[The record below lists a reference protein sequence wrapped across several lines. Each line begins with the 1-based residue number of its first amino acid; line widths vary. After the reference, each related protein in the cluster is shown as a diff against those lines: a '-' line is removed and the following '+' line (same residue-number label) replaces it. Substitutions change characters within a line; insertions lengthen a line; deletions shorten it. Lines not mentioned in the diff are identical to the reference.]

1 MSVDAPRR
9 PVKIE
14 GLLRRTGP
22 PRPPDGTGKPAAGC
36 IVPLF
41 DRRPQGRLPLPCL
54 RPGSSPA
61 VYSSIAVSSKPSRS
75 AVRVH
80 LLPSDDLERT
90 LKRHGG
96 AAGFLADNGEVRVL
110 HDHTVLLG
118 LGKRD
123 SISPQSM
130 RLAGAKLVRA
140 LDRMKASAAALAFEP
155 ESLAKDAD
163 RLALGQSFGEGL
175 GVSSWQFGGF
185 RGTASTRRTP
195 EGSLALSAS
204 DRDFGT
210 GLATGLALAQ
220 SVNFARGVAATPPNV
235 CTPSWVANEAR
246 KLAKSH
252 KLHYRVISFAEA
264 KRLGM
269 GGLVAVGM
277 GSEAKPCLIVLD
289 WRPTKV
295 AKSAKDVH
303 LCLVG
308 KTITYDTGGYSLKVN
323 NGMKGMKYD
332 KCGGMAV
339 LGAMHAIAGAKLPV
353 RVTALL
359 PAAENMVS
367 SDSYR
372 PDDIIELYNGVTVE
386 VTNTDAEGRLVLA
399 DALAWAC
406 KTLKPSHIIDI
417 ATLTGGVV
425 TALGSW
431 CAGLMC
437 TDDDL
442 RGRVERSGERTG
454 DRVWHLPLW
463 NEHREHMRSQ
473 HADIINSNPSR
484 LGHPLQ
490 GGAFL
495 SFFVDEKVPWAHVDI
510 AGVANI
516 DGAAEPYGTPGPTGF
531 GVKLLYDIAKQ
542 FT

>member
-1 MSVDAPRR
+1 MLSTIAFPAKLPRTHA
-9 PVKIE
+9 I
-14 GLLRRTGP
+14 
-22 PRPPDGTGKPAAGC
+22 
-36 IVPLF
+36 
-41 DRRPQGRLPLPCL
+41 
-54 RPGSSPA
+54 
-61 VYSSIAVSSKPSRS
+61 
-75 AVRVH
+75 VH
-80 LLPSDDLERT
+80 LVASDDADRT
-90 LKRHGG
+90 LRTILKDGARGG
-96 AAGFLADNGEVRVL
+96 RAKAGDSAAPGFLADNGEVRMI
-110 HDHTVLLG
+110 DAGTVLLG
-118 LGKRD
+118 VGKR
-123 SISPQSM
+123 SAISAHSM
-130 RLAGAKLVRA
+130 RIAGARLVKALERA
-140 LDRMKASAAALAFEP
+140 DIAAASLAVSDGTF
-155 ESLAKDAD
+155 AKDAD
-163 RLALGQSFGEGL
+163 PAQLVHELGHALGEGIGL
-175 GVSSWQFGGF
+175 ANWQFGAFQGSA
-185 RGTASTRRTP
+185 TTRRKP
-195 EGSLALSAS
+195 SGSLALGSS
-204 DRDFGT
+204 DRDLAS
-210 GLATGLALAQ
+210 GLASGYALAQ
-220 SVNFARGVAATPPNV
+220 SVNVARTAAATPPNV
-235 CTPSWVANEAR
+235 CTPAWVAAEAR
-246 KLAKSH
+246 RLAKSH
-252 KLHYRVISFAEA
+252 RLGYRLISFAEA

-277 GSEAKPCLIVLD
+277 GSEAKPCLIMLD

-295 AKSAKDVH
+295 ARGAKDVH

-339 LGAMHAIAGAKLPV
+339 LGAMHAIASAKLPV

-372 PDDIIELYNGVTVE
+372 PDDIIELFNGVTVE

-406 KTLKPSHIIDI
+406 KTLKPTHIVDI

-437 TDDDL
+437 TNDEF
-442 RGRVERSGERTG
+442 RARVERSGERTG
-454 DRVWHLPLW
+454 DRLWHLPLW

-495 SFFVDEKVPWAHVDI
+495 SFFVDERIPWAHVDI

-516 DGAAEPYGTPGPTGF
+516 DGAADPYGAPGPTGF
-531 GVKLLYDIAKQ
+531 GVRLLYDIAKS

>member
-1 MSVDAPRR
+1 MY
-9 PVKIE
+9 
-14 GLLRRTGP
+14 T
-22 PRPPDGTGKPAAGC
+22 
-36 IVPLF
+36 
-41 DRRPQGRLPLPCL
+41 
-54 RPGSSPA
+54 
-61 VYSSIAVSSKPSRS
+61 SITTTSKPSRS

-80 LLPSDDLERT
+80 LLVSDDIERSKKK
-90 LKRHGG
+90 LGG
-96 AAGFLADNGEVRVL
+96 AAGFQADNGETRTI
-110 HDHTVLLG
+110 DEHTLVVG
-118 LGKRD
+118 LGKREGVTA
-123 SISPQSM
+123 QTM
-130 RLAGAKLVRA
+130 RVAGAKALKA
-140 LDRMKASAAALAFEP
+140 LDRMRASAAAIDFDEGA
-155 ESLAKDAD
+155 LAKDAD
-163 RLALGQSFGEGL
+163 RLALGQAFGDGA
-175 GVSSWQFGGF
+175 GMANWQYGGF
-185 RGTASTRRTP
+185 RGTASTRKKA
-195 EGSLALSAS
+195 EGALSIAAA
-204 DRDFGT
+204 DRDFGAGIAAGVT
-210 GLATGLALAQ
+210 LAE
-220 SVNFARGVAATPPNV
+220 SINFARTAAATPPNV
-235 CTPSWVANEAR
+235 CTPTWVANEAR

-252 KLHYRVISFAEA
+252 KLSHRVIGYAEA

-277 GSEAKPCLIVLD
+277 GSEAKPCLVVLD
-289 WRPTKV
+289 WRPAKV
-295 AKSAKDVH
+295 SRAAKDVH

-308 KTITYDTGGYSLKVN
+308 KTVTYDTGGYSLKVN

-339 LGAMHAIAGAKLPV
+339 LGAMHAIAAAKLPV

-367 SDSYR
+367 GDSYR
-372 PDDIIELYNGVTVE
+372 PDDIITLMNGVTVE

-399 DALAWAC
+399 DAMAWAC
-406 KTLKPSHIIDI
+406 KTLKPTHIVDV

-425 TALGSW
+425 VALGSW

-437 TDDDL
+437 NDGDL

-495 SFFVDEKVPWAHVDI
+495 SYFVDERIPWAHVDI
-510 AGVANI
+510 AGVASVESAGDVYAN
-516 DGAAEPYGTPGPTGF
+516 PGPTGF
-531 GVKLLYDIAKQ
+531 GVKLLHDIARG
-542 FT
+542 FAGT

>member
-1 MSVDAPRR
+1 
-9 PVKIE
+9 
-14 GLLRRTGP
+14 
-22 PRPPDGTGKPAAGC
+22 
-36 IVPLF
+36 
-41 DRRPQGRLPLPCL
+41 
-54 RPGSSPA
+54 
-61 VYSSIAVSSKPSRS
+61 VYTSITTSSKPSRS

-80 LLPSDDLERT
+80 LVVSDDLERS
-90 LKRHGG
+90 LKRLGG
-96 AAGFLADNGEVRVL
+96 AAGFRGDNGETRAI
-110 HDHTVLLG
+110 DATTLLVG
-118 LGKRD
+118 IGKRE
-123 SISPQSM
+123 SVTAQSM
-130 RLAGAKLVRA
+130 RVAGAKSMKA
-140 LDRMKASAAALAFEP
+140 LERMKAKAATVEFEGTA
-155 ESLAKDAD
+155 LAKDAD
-163 RLALGQSFGEGL
+163 RLALGHSFGEGA
-175 GVSSWQFGGF
+175 GVANWQFAGC
-185 RGTASTRRTP
+185 RGSASTRSKA
-195 EGSLALSAS
+195 EGSLALAAA
-204 DRDFGT
+204 DRDFGA
-210 GLATGLALAQ
+210 GLAAGVALSE
-220 SVNFARGVAATPPNV
+220 SVNFARTVGATPPNI
-235 CTPSWVANEAR
+235 CTPSWVASEAR
-246 KLAKSH
+246 RLSKSH
-252 KLHYRVISFAEA
+252 RLTYRVISYAEA

-277 GSEAKPCLIVLD
+277 GSEAKPCLILLD

-295 AKSAKDVH
+295 ARSAKDVH

-339 LGAMHAIAGAKLPV
+339 LGAMHAIAAAKLPV

-367 SDSYR
+367 GDSYR
-372 PDDIIELYNGVTVE
+372 PDDIITMMNGVTVE

-399 DALAWAC
+399 DALSYAC
-406 KTLKPSHIIDI
+406 KTLKPSHIVDV

-425 TALGSW
+425 VALGSW

-442 RGRVERSGERTG
+442 RGRVERSAERTG

-463 NEHREHMRSQ
+463 SEHREHMRSH

-495 SFFVDEKVPWAHVDI
+495 SYFVDERIPWAHVDI
-510 AGVANI
+510 AGVASVESSG
-516 DGAAEPYGTPGPTGF
+516 DVYTTPGPTGF
-531 GVKLLYDIAKQ
+531 GVKLLYDIVRGFAVA
-542 FT
+542 

>member
-1 MSVDAPRR
+1 VYTS
-9 PVKIE
+9 I
-14 GLLRRTGP
+14 T
-22 PRPPDGTGKPAAGC
+22 
-36 IVPLF
+36 
-41 DRRPQGRLPLPCL
+41 
-54 RPGSSPA
+54 SSA
-61 VYSSIAVSSKPSRS
+61 KPSRS

-80 LLPSDDLERT
+80 LLVADDIERS
-90 LKRHGG
+90 LKKFGG
-96 AAGFLADNGEVRVL
+96 AAGFAADNGETRVL
-110 HDHTVLLG
+110 DDRTVLIG

-123 SISPQSM
+123 AITNQSM
-130 RLAGAKLVRA
+130 RSAGGKVVKTLER
-140 LDRMKASAAALAFEP
+140 LKARSATVAFE
-155 ESLAKDAD
+155 ENTLAKDAD
-163 RLALGQSFGEGL
+163 RLVLGEQFGEGL
-175 GVSSWQFGGF
+175 GVANWQFATY
-185 RGTASTRRTP
+185 RGSATTRKRVDGVLEIAAT
-195 EGSLALSAS
+195 
-204 DRDFGT
+204 DRDFGA
-210 GLATGLALAQ
+210 GLATGVRIAV
-220 SVNFARGVAATPPNV
+220 SVNYSRELSATPPNV
-235 CTPSWVANEAR
+235 CTPSWVAREAQ
-246 KLAKSH
+246 KLARSH
-252 KLHYRVISFAEA
+252 KLTCRVMSYAEA

-289 WRPTKV
+289 WRP
-295 AKSAKDVH
+295 AKAARLAKDVH
-303 LCLVG
+303 VCLIG

-332 KCGGMAV
+332 KCGGTAV
-339 LGAMHAIAGAKLPV
+339 LGAMHAIATAKLPV

-372 PDDIIELYNGVTVE
+372 PDDIITLFNGVTVE

-406 KTLKPSHIIDI
+406 KSLKPTHIVDM

-425 TALGSW
+425 VALGSW

-437 TDDDL
+437 NDADL
-442 RGRVERSGERTG
+442 RGRLERSGTATG

-463 NEHREHMRSQ
+463 TEHREHMKSQ

-495 SFFVDEKVPWAHVDI
+495 SYFVDEKVPWAHVDI
-510 AGVANI
+510 AGVASVDSATDI
-516 DGAAEPYGTPGPTGF
+516 YTTPGPTGF
-531 GVKLLYDIAKQ
+531 GVKLLYDVAKG
-542 FT
+542 FTA